1 MQERRREEEKRREE
15 AEAAAQ
21 AAAGK
26 KPVKAPAGKDK
37 KVEAAPVEEDVVV
50 NMDEEETQE
59 LIEVI
64 AEPEYTK
71 VDGSDRAIALK
82 TSCVIDYANYTCDVK

>member
-1 MQERRREEEKRREE
+1 
-15 AEAAAQ
+15 
-21 AAAGK
+21 
-26 KPVKAPAGKDK
+26 
-37 KVEAAPVEEDVVV
+37 
-50 NMDEEETQE
+50 MDEEETQE